1 MNRLG
6 FAAALSGFACV
17 ALGAFGAHALAGTLS
32 QGSAASWW
40 DTATLYGL
48 VHSVAA
54 LAIALATPRS
64 PRRSGWA
71 FIMGIVIFCGSLY
84 AMALGAPHWLGAI
97 TPFGGLAFLTGWGM
111 AIFWALKRQAQV

>member
-6 FAAALSGFACV
+6 IASAMSGFACV
-17 ALGAFGAHALAGTLS
+17 GLGAFGAHALANTLS

-54 LAIALATPRS
+54 FAIALAGPPTLRK
-64 PRRSGWA
+64 SGWA
-71 FIMGIVIFCGSLY
+71 FMIGVWIFCGSLY

-97 TPFGGLAFLTGWGM
+97 TPIGGLAFLTGWGLAVLR
-111 AIFWALKRQAQV
+111 AIRREA